1 MLKTMRESFHHLKWT
16 LFAVIIVFILG
27 FVYFSG
33 GGSSTRDASS
43 AVVATVGGDSI
54 SAMEFDRQYRQYLDR
69 QQSLYQGNLSP
80 DLIRAMDLPRQ
91 VLDGM
96 IDRKLRLEAAKR
108 VHLKVSDQELADMI
122 RSFKGLQDEKGN
134 FIGQEKYERLL
145 ASQRPPMSAQQ
156 FEEQLRE
163 DLLVNKYSA
172 LVKSSVL
179 VSDADVQREFSS
191 RNDKASIEYIK
202 VPLARLETGGE
213 PAEADLKGYY
223 DKHKDRYRT
232 AEQRRIKYL
241 LVENLKVRTKTIV
254 PDAELRAEYESRK
267 ATYQVP
273 EQAVASHILIKA
285 DPAKGAEGEAAAKAK
300 AEKIAERAKKGEDFA
315 KLANENTEDPS
326 GKGTGGALPPFGK
339 GQMVAEFEQAA
350 FSMAPGEIRGP
361 IKTQFGYHVLKLTS
375 KNPPR
380 TRAFEEVRPQLQS
393 ELAEKRSQTEAD
405 RRAKALGEKIRGLS
419 NTSDDELRK
428 LQDDVVT
435 YNTSEWIAKGEP
447 VTGLGANPTVTAE
460 AWNLKIGQISKEP
473 IATPRGPAFLKPAEE
488 RPAGVPPFQEVKA
501 RVAEDFRAER
511 RSKEAAEKLAPAAKE
526 LASGATLASLAG
538 RYETEVKTTPEF
550 APGGAVPEIGNAPA
564 LATAVFATPKGQA
577 GGPVEVP
584 NGFVLF
590 RVLTRTT
597 AEPSLLTTQKG
608 EIVDS
613 LRQKEAERL
622 LRSYLMQMRTEK
634 RVEVNE
640 ELLKSFLPEP
650 GTSRRAPPAG

>member
-1 MLKTMRESFHHLKWT
+1 MLKTMRESFHQLKWT
-16 LFAVIIVFILG
+16 LFAVIIVFVLG
-27 FVYFSG
+27 FVFFSG
-33 GGSSTRDASS
+33 GGGGSKDASGQ
-43 AVVATVGGDSI
+43 VVATVGGDSI
-54 SAMEFDRQYRQYLDR
+54 TAIDFDRQYRQYLDR

-96 IDRKLRLEAAKR
+96 IDRKLRLAAARR
-108 VHLKVSDQELADMI
+108 VHLKVSDEEVADMI
-122 RSFKGLQDEKGN
+122 RSFKGLQDDKGN

-145 ASQRPPMSAQQ
+145 ASQRPPMSAAQ

-202 VPLARLETGGE
+202 VPLSRLESGGE
-213 PAEADLKGYY
+213 PAEADLKAYY
-223 DKHKDRYRT
+223 EKHKDRYRT

-241 LVENLKVRTKTIV
+241 LVERTKVRAKTIV
-254 PDAELRAEYESRK
+254 PDAELRAEYEGRK
-267 ATYQVP
+267 ASFGVP
-273 EQAVASHILIKA
+273 EQVVAAHILIKA
-285 DPAKGAEGEAAAKAK
+285 DPAKGPEGEAAAKAK

-326 GKGTGGALPPFGK
+326 GKGSGGALPPFGK
-339 GQMVAEFEQAA
+339 GQMVPAFEEAA
-350 FSMAPGEIRGP
+350 FAMAPGEIRGP
-361 IKTQFGYHVLKLTS
+361 IKTQFGYHVIKLMA
-375 KNPPR
+375 KNPAR
-380 TRAFEEVRPQLQS
+380 TKSFEEARPQLQGEVS
-393 ELAEKRSQTEAD
+393 EKRSEAETE
-405 RRAKALGEKIRGLS
+405 RRAKALGEKIHGLS

-447 VTGLGANPTVTAE
+447 ITGLGANPTVTGE
-460 AWNLKIGQISKEP
+460 AWNLKVGQISKEP
-473 IATPRGPAFLKPAEE
+473 VATPRGPAFIKPAEE

-501 RVAEDFRAER
+501 RVSQDFLGER
-511 RSKEAAEKLAPAAKE
+511 REKEAQEKLAPVAKE

-550 APGGAVPEIGNAPA
+550 GPGGAVPEVGNAPA
-564 LATAVFATPKGQA
+564 LATAVFATPKGGS

-584 NGFVLF
+584 GGFVLF
-590 RVLTRTT
+590 RVLTRTS
-597 AEPSLLTTQKG
+597 AEPSLLTAQKP

-622 LRSYLMQMRTEK
+622 LRSYLQQMRTEK

-640 ELLKSFLPEP
+640 DLLKSFLPEP
-650 GTSRRAPPAG
+650 GSGRRPPAG